1 MTHPAPT
8 IEPPDPR
15 RFTVEQYFALV
26 DRGVL
31 GEDDRVELLEGVVVA
46 MPPSGPEHATAV
58 NLVDEV
64 LRKAIGDRA
73 AVRCQTTFIGGRYSA
88 SEPDVAVV
96 PGRLRDYARRHPS
109 EALLAV
115 EVADSSLP
123 SDRLS
128 KSRIYA
134 AAGVPEYWIVNLR
147 DRQVEVMRDPAP
159 ETAVYGTTLV
169 ARPGERLVPV
179 AFPDVSIVVAVLLPD
194 IETPDGV
201 GGT

>member
-1 MTHPAPT
+1 MTFPAPT

-26 DRGVL
+26 DQGVL

-58 NLVDEV
+58 SLVYAVMSRALGE
-64 LRKAIGDRA
+64 RA
-73 AVRCQTTFIGGRYSA
+73 ALRCQVTFVGGRYSA
-88 SEPDVAVV
+88 PEPDLLVA
-96 PGRLRDYARRHPS
+96 PGQLRDYARRHPS

-147 DRQVEVMRDPAP
+147 ERRLEVMRGPSLESALY
-159 ETAVYGTTLV
+159 VTTFLV
-169 ARPGERLVPV
+169 GATERVVPV
-179 AFPDVSIVVAVLLPD
+179 AFPDVTIAVAELLPD
-194 IETPDGV
+194 A
-201 GGT
+201 